1 MRLPESKRADQK
13 EVSQVQRLFL
23 AKPKDYSIQPEASQL
38 PSSPNFP
45 VPRYGNTTQTFDDG
59 VKKIR
64 LQNPGL
70 NRSGRVCQNPIYS
83 TLVLF

>member
-1 MRLPESKRADQK
+1 MGLSESKRAEQK

-38 PSSPNFP
+38 PSSQNFP
-45 VPRYGNTTQTFDDG
+45 VPKYGNTTQTFDDG

-64 LQNPGL
+64 LQNPGS
-70 NRSGRVCQNPIYS
+70 NRSGRVCHNPIYT
-83 TLVLF
+83 TLDLF